1 MMSELENR
9 KIVLFDGVC
18 NLCNGAVIF
27 IIGKD
32 KDDRFRFTAL
42 QEEAGR
48 AIAKK
53 YGIDT
58 QKIDSIILIDNG
70 KAYVKSTAAL
80 HIALYLKGLW
90 PLLYGA
96 LIFPKFIRDF
106 VYDVIAKYRYKWF
119 GKKESCMIPT
129 PELRNKFI

>member
-1 MMSELENR
+1 MKEAENH

-27 IIGKD
+27 MIGKD
-32 KDDRFRFTAL
+32 KDDRFRFTSL
-42 QEEAGR
+42 QEETGR
-48 AIAKK
+48 TIIKQ

-58 QKIDSIILIDNG
+58 KKIDSIILIDNG

-80 HIALYLKGLW
+80 RIALYLKGMW
-90 PLLYGA
+90 PLLHGF

-106 VYDVIAKYRYKWF
+106 VYDIIAKYRYKWF

-129 PELRNKFI
+129 PELKNKFI

>member
-1 MMSELENR
+1 MSNIEDH

-27 IIGKD
+27 MIGKD
-32 KDDRFRFTAL
+32 KDDRFRFTSL
-42 QEEAGR
+42 QEETGQ
-48 AIAKK
+48 AITQK

-58 QKIDSIILIDNG
+58 KKIDSIILIDNG

-80 HIALYLKGLW
+80 RIALYLKGMW
-90 PLLYGA
+90 PLLHGL
-96 LIFPKFIRDF
+96 LIFPGFIRDF
-106 VYDVIAKYRYKWF
+106 VYDIIAKYRYKWF

-129 PELRNKFI
+129 PELKSKFI